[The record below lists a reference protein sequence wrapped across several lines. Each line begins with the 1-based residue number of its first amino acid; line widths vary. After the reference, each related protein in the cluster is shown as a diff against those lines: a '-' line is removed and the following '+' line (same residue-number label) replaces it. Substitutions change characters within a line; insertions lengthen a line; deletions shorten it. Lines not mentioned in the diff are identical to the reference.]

1 MSPMLGRRKSRSAPP
16 TPPAEASP
24 KQERLLTSK
33 DLFGDMVDAVDDD
46 DAVDAVPARPA
57 ARSGP
62 IRVQVS
68 EPGREPAAPRAAD
81 GSALL
86 PADVAAL
93 LDAAFQPVA
102 SSPTGPVPTPA
113 DAPPASAK
121 SEDASLDI
129 LGQMIEPD
137 ASGGGAAAPAAARTQ
152 AERDAE
158 SARFRARVAKSGPP
172 EEVDLAAVVE
182 GAFRAAEKRRGR
194 APLKLPRTFGP
205 YTLLDRVAIGGMAE
219 VYRAKRAGVEG
230 FEKIVAVKRILPH
243 LSDNKE
249 FVDMFI
255 DEAKM
260 VAGLTHPSIVQIY
273 DLGRI
278 DQAYYIAME
287 YVHGRDLRTIL
298 RRVHERGMR
307 LPLDLSLL
315 IVGRVCAALDYAH
328 KKRDEAGRAMNI
340 VHRDVSPQN
349 IMIAFEGDVKL
360 TDFGIAK
367 AATKAR
373 STDTGTLR
381 GKLLYMSPEQ
391 AWGKPMDRRSDLFS
405 LGLVFYEMI
414 TDQKPFMAGSES
426 NVLEMVRECRIAAP
440 TTLNPRIPDRLER
453 VVMKALARDP
463 ENRYQEAGEM
473 SKDLDRT
480 MVGRQ
485 PPTNAEL
492 ARYLEILFDEDE
504 RGATRSLDGEDEADG
519 LVSRLEVELDA
530 SGSDPGSRMAA
541 SSAVPTLE
549 DSSVES
555 LIKRLGIK

>member
-1 MSPMLGRRKSRSAPP
+1 MLGRRKSRSAPP
-16 TPPAEASP
+16 APLTDAAATGDG
-24 KQERLLTSK
+24 LLTSK
-33 DLFGDMVDAVDDD
+33 DLFGDMVDAVD
-46 DAVDAVPARPA
+46 A
-57 ARSGP
+57 AQDGVGDVAPTPRRSRSGP
-62 IRVQVS
+62 IRVHVS
-68 EPGREPAAPRAAD
+68 EPGREPSVPRAAD

-93 LDAAFQPVA
+93 LEAAFQP
-102 SSPTGPVPTPA
+102 
-113 DAPPASAK
+113 APQPASAPASTSPAPAATK
-121 SEDASLDI
+121 GEDASLD
-129 LGQMIEPD
+129 LLRQMIEPRLPD
-137 ASGGGAAAPAAARTQ
+137 QAEAPRKPARTQ

-158 SARFRARVAKSGPP
+158 GAHFKARVAKSGAPD
-172 EEVDLAAVVE
+172 EVDLAELVE
-182 GAFRAAEKRRGR
+182 GAFRAAEKRGR
-194 APLKLPRTFGP
+194 SPQKLPRTFGP

-219 VYRAKRAGVEG
+219 VYRAKRSGVEG

-298 RRVHERGMR
+298 KRARERGMR

-315 IVGRVCAALDYAH
+315 VVGRVCAALDHAH
-328 KKRDEAGRAMNI
+328 KKRDEAGRAVSI

-349 IMIAFEGDVKL
+349 ILISFEGEVKL

-373 STDTGTLR
+373 TTDTGTLR

-414 TDQKPFMAGSES
+414 TDQKPFMGGSES
-426 NVLEMVRECRIAAP
+426 NVLEMVRECRIASP

-463 ENRYQEAGEM
+463 ENRYQDAGEM
-473 SKDLDRT
+473 SKDLDRIL
-480 MVGRQ
+480 VGRQ
-485 PPTNAEL
+485 PPTLAEL
-492 ARYLEILFDEDE
+492 VRYMEILFDEEE
-504 RGATRSLDGEDEADG
+504 RGATRSLDAEDEADA
-519 LVSRLEVELDA
+519 LVSSLEVELDA
-530 SGSDPGSRMAA
+530 SGSDPGSRA
-541 SSAVPTLE
+541 SAVASIE
-549 DSSVES
+549 DSSVED
-555 LIKRLGIK
+555 LIKRLGLK

>member
-1 MSPMLGRRKSRSAPP
+1 MSPMLGRRKGRSPSPAPL
-16 TPPAEASP
+16 TSAAAT
-24 KQERLLTSK
+24 RDHLLTSK
-33 DLFGDMVDAVDDD
+33 DLFGDMVDAVD
-46 DAVDAVPARPA
+46 A
-57 ARSGP
+57 AQEATGATALVNQPSRSGP

-68 EPGREPAAPRAAD
+68 EPGREPAAPRAAN
-81 GSALL
+81 GAALL

-93 LDAAFQPVA
+93 LDKAFQPVPSAA
-102 SSPTGPVPTPA
+102 SVPGSKPAAATALPA
-113 DAPPASAK
+113 D
-121 SEDASLDI
+121 EVDASLEI
-129 LGQMIEPD
+129 LGQLIEPRL
-137 ASGGGAAAPAAARTQ
+137 SGEAKAARTQ

-158 SARFRARVAKSGPP
+158 GARFKARVAKSPAP

-182 GAFRAAEKRRGR
+182 GAFRAAETRGR
-194 APLKLPRTFGP
+194 SPVKLPQTFGP

-219 VYRAKRAGVEG
+219 VCRAKRSGVEG

-243 LSDNKE
+243 LSENKE

-260 VAGLTHPSIVQIY
+260 VAGLTHPNIVQIY

-278 DQAYYIAME
+278 ERAYYIAME

-298 RRVHERGMR
+298 KRARERGMR

-315 IVGRVCAALDYAH
+315 VIGRVCAALDHAH

-349 IMIAFEGDVKL
+349 ILISFEGEVKL

-414 TDQKPFMAGSES
+414 TDQKPFMGGSES

-453 VVMKALARDP
+453 VAMKALDRDP
-463 ENRYQEAGEM
+463 ENRYQDAGEM
-473 SKDLDRT
+473 SKDLDRIL
-480 MVGRQ
+480 VGRQ
-485 PPTNAEL
+485 PPTIAEL
-492 ARYLEILFDEDE
+492 ARYMEILFDEDE
-504 RGATRSLDGEDEADG
+504 RGAARSLDGEDETDA

-530 SGSDPGSRMAA
+530 AGSDPGSRA
-541 SSAVPTLE
+541 SAVPRLE
-549 DSSVES
+549 DSSVED
-555 LIKRLGIK
+555 LIKRLGLK

>member
-16 TPPAEASP
+16 APRTDAAA
-24 KQERLLTSK
+24 KGDRLLTST
-33 DLFGDMVDAVDDD
+33 DLFGDMVDSVDTPQDEAG
-46 DAVDAVPARPA
+46 DAAPAPRRP
-57 ARSGP
+57 RSGP

-68 EPGREPAAPRAAD
+68 EPVREPGVPRAT
-81 GSALL
+81 GRSALL

-93 LDAAFQPVA
+93 LDAAFQPAPQSA
-102 SSPTGPVPTPA
+102 SEPTSTLPA
-113 DAPPASAK
+113 PAATK
-121 SEDASLDI
+121 GEDASLD
-129 LGQMIEPD
+129 LLRQMIDPRLPKEAEALRKP
-137 ASGGGAAAPAAARTQ
+137 ARTQ

-158 SARFRARVAKSGPP
+158 GARFQARVAKSGAP
-172 EEVDLAAVVE
+172 EEVDLAELVE
-182 GAFRAAEKRRGR
+182 GAFRAAEKRGR
-194 APLKLPRTFGP
+194 APQKLPRTFGP

-219 VYRAKRAGVEG
+219 VYRAKRSGVEG

-260 VAGLTHPSIVQIY
+260 VSGLTHPSIVQIY
-273 DLGRI
+273 DLGRLE
-278 DQAYYIAME
+278 QAYYIAME

-298 RRVHERGMR
+298 RRARERGMR

-315 IVGRVCAALDYAH
+315 VVGRVCAALEHAH

-349 IMIAFEGDVKL
+349 ILISFDGEVKL

-373 STDTGTLR
+373 TTDTGTLR

-391 AWGKPMDRRSDLFS
+391 AWGKSMDRRSDLFS

-414 TDQKPFMAGSES
+414 TDQKPFMGGSES
-426 NVLEMVRECRIAAP
+426 NVLEMVRECRIASP

-463 ENRYQEAGEM
+463 ENLYQDAGEM
-473 SKDLDRT
+473 TKDLDRIL
-480 MVGRQ
+480 VGRQ
-485 PPTNAEL
+485 PPTLAEL
-492 ARYLEILFDEDE
+492 VRYMEILFDEDE
-504 RGATRSLDGEDEADG
+504 RGATRSLDMEDETDA

-530 SGSDPGSRMAA
+530 SGSDPGSRAP
-541 SSAVPTLE
+541 AVPRLE
-549 DSSVES
+549 DSSVED
-555 LIKRLGIK
+555 LIKRLGLK

>member
-1 MSPMLGRRKSRSAPP
+1 MSPMLGRRKGRSPSPAPL
-16 TPPAEASP
+16 TSAAAT
-24 KQERLLTSK
+24 RDHLLTSK
-33 DLFGDMVDAVDDD
+33 DLFGDMVDAVD
-46 DAVDAVPARPA
+46 A
-57 ARSGP
+57 AQEATGATALVNQPSRSGP

-68 EPGREPAAPRAAD
+68 EPGREPAAPRAAN
-81 GSALL
+81 GVALL

-93 LDAAFQPVA
+93 LDKAFQPVPSAA
-102 SSPTGPVPTPA
+102 SVPGPKPAAATALPA
-113 DAPPASAK
+113 DGV
-121 SEDASLDI
+121 DASLEI
-129 LGQMIEPD
+129 LGQLIEPRL
-137 ASGGGAAAPAAARTQ
+137 SGEAKAPRTQ

-158 SARFRARVAKSGPP
+158 GARFKARVAKSAAP

-182 GAFRAAEKRRGR
+182 GAFRAAETRGR
-194 APLKLPRTFGP
+194 SPVKLPQTFGP

-219 VYRAKRAGVEG
+219 VCRAKRSGVEG

-243 LSDNKE
+243 LSENKE

-260 VAGLTHPSIVQIY
+260 VAGLTHPNIVQIY

-278 DQAYYIAME
+278 ERAYYIAME

-298 RRVHERGMR
+298 KRARERGMR

-315 IVGRVCAALDYAH
+315 VIGRVCAALDHAH

-349 IMIAFEGDVKL
+349 ILISFEGDVKL

-414 TDQKPFMAGSES
+414 TDQKPFMGGSES

-453 VVMKALARDP
+453 VAMKALDRDP
-463 ENRYQEAGEM
+463 ENRYQDAGEM
-473 SKDLDRT
+473 SKDLDRIL
-480 MVGRQ
+480 VGRQ
-485 PPTNAEL
+485 PPTIAEL
-492 ARYLEILFDEDE
+492 ARYMEILFDEDE
-504 RGATRSLDGEDEADG
+504 RGAARSLDGEDETDA

-530 SGSDPGSRMAA
+530 AGSDPGSRA
-541 SSAVPTLE
+541 SAVPRLE
-549 DSSVES
+549 DSSVED
-555 LIKRLGIK
+555 LIKRLGLK